1 MIYVSSHN
9 EKWIE
14 RTREDFP
21 IHDYNGRKAIMSRLW
36 QKLHDRDN
44 LKKVFGDESYFK
56 DKIEEY
62 VWAQEGYRD
71 LYDFLKYFTDDMIVI
86 GE

>member
-21 IHDYNGRKAIMSRLW
+21 IHDHNGRKAIMSRLW

-44 LKKVFGDESYFK
+44 LKKVFDDESNFK

-62 VWAQEGYRD
+62 VWAQEHYRD

>member
-21 IHDYNGRKAIMSRLW
+21 IHDHNGRKAIMSRLW

-44 LKKVFGDESYFK
+44 LKKVFDDESNFK

-62 VWAQEGYRD
+62 VWAQEGYGD

>member
-14 RTREDFP
+14 RTREDHP
-21 IHDYNGRKAIMSRLW
+21 IHDHRGRKVIMTRLW
-36 QKLHDRDN
+36 EKLHDRDD
-44 LKKVFGDESYFK
+44 LKGVFDDESSFQ

-62 VWAQEGYRD
+62 VYAQDGYRD
-71 LYDFLKYFTDDMIVI
+71 LYDFLKCFTDDMIVI